1 MGLLPEREP
10 RKNQYENPEEATP
23 LTIERKEVVT
33 PIPSQFKAQVTDD
46 NGNPII
52 STPQTTK
59 ADIVIPEVSKEVL
72 DEKVKGNTEEASVWS
87 AAYWIRIFKKAIYFG
102 WKVLFDG
109 SANKK
114 VNVKI

>member
-52 STPQTTK
+52 STPQTQK
-59 ADIVIPEVSKEVL
+59 ADIIIPELSKEVL
-72 DEKVKGNTEEASVWS
+72 EDRAKGNIEESSVWS
-87 AAYWIRIFKKAIYFG
+87 AAYWIRIFKKAVYFG
-102 WKVLFDG
+102 WKVLFDRDY
-109 SANKK
+109 KPK
-114 VNVKI
+114 VKI

>member
-10 RKNQYENPEEATP
+10 RKNQYENPEEVSP

-52 STPQTTK
+52 STPQTQK
-59 ADIVIPEVSKEVL
+59 ADIIIPELSKEVL
-72 DEKVKGNTEEASVWS
+72 EDRAKGNTEESSVWS
-87 AAYWIRIFKKAIYFG
+87 ASYWFRIFKKAVYFG
-102 WKVLFDG
+102 WKVLFDRDY
-109 SANKK
+109 KPK
-114 VNVKI
+114 VKI

>member
-52 STPQTTK
+52 STPQTEK
-59 ADIVIPEVSKEVL
+59 ADIIIPEISREVL
-72 DEKVKGNTEEASVWS
+72 DVKAKGDVGEASVWS
-87 AAYWIRIFKKAIYFG
+87 AAYWIRIFKKALYFG
-102 WKVLFDG
+102 WKVLFDA
-109 SANKK
+109 SSKK

>member
-10 RKNQYENPEEATP
+10 RKSGYENPEEATP

-33 PIPSQFKAQVTDD
+33 PVPTQFKAQVTDD

-59 ADIVIPEVSKEVL
+59 ADIVIPEVSREVL
-72 DEKVKGNTEEASVWS
+72 DGKAKGDVGEASVWS
-87 AAYWIRIFKKAIYFG
+87 AGYWVRIFRKALFFG
-102 WKVLFDG
+102 WKVLF
-109 SANKK
+109 KK
-114 VNVKI
+114 